1 VNAADTKVEDAKVV
15 EELRG
20 ERDMLLRSL
29 EDLDRE
35 HDAGDLSDKDYEL
48 LRDRYTARA
57 ASVLRA
63 LEEHSNDRFLKD
75 PEKGALGDHRTEDGR
90 NEDRRSDDPAEVAKS
105 PDDTESSLQ
114 KRSKLLRVRRRWRVA
129 IVCALVVVIALSVGL
144 VVRGASS
151 RLPGETETGSVR
163 LSPQQQLQRTLAQA
177 ETLESNGNSAQALK
191 LYQQVLKQSPDQELA
206 LSESGWLEF
215 EAGVD
220 ARNASLLSKG
230 QEAEEKAET
239 VDPNGFGPHLY
250 LGSMYLVE
258 GQKTMA
264 VDEYKEFLA
273 DDPPAAVVDDASTYI
288 DRAYEESGLPAPT
301 LSAGG

>member
-1 VNAADTKVEDAKVV
+1 VNAADTKVEDTKVL

-35 HDAGDLSDKDYEL
+35 HDAGDLSDKDYEM

-63 LEEHSNDRFLKD
+63 LEENASNSNQKH
-75 PEKGALGDHRTEDGR
+75 PEKGALGDHRTEEAH
-90 NEDRRSDDPAEVAKS
+90 NEDGLSDDSAEGARS
-105 PDDTESSLQ
+105 PDDTESDLQ

-144 VVRGASS
+144 VVHGASS

-177 ETLESNGNSAQALK
+177 ETLESEGNSAQALK
-191 LYQQVLKQSPDQELA
+191 LYEQVLKQSPDQELA

-264 VDEYKEFLA
+264 VDEYKKFLA
-273 DDPPAAVVDDASTYI
+273 DNPPASVVEDASTYI
-288 DRAYEESGLPAPT
+288 DRAFEESGLPAPT
-301 LSAGG
+301 LPAGG

>member
-1 VNAADTKVEDAKVV
+1 LNAAGTRVEDTKVA

-35 HDAGDLSDKDYEL
+35 HDAGDLSDKDYET
-48 LRDRYTARA
+48 LRDRYTVRA

-63 LEEHSNDRFLKD
+63 LEENSANRDLKHPD
-75 PEKGALGDHRTEDGR
+75 KGALAGDSTEDGR
-90 NEDRRSDDPAEVAKS
+90 NEDRRDDSTEVAKS
-105 PDDTESSLQ
+105 PDDTESDLQ

-129 IVCALVVVIALSVGL
+129 IICALVVVIALSVGL

-177 ETLESNGNSAQALK
+177 ETLESDGNSAQALK

-273 DDPPAAVVDDASTYI
+273 DGPPAAVVDDASTYI

-301 LSAGG
+301 LPAGG